1 MRVRSLVQTV
11 VLCAAVLVPG
21 GLAAQQHPAP
31 VAPTHKAATPIPSS
45 NATRLGYVN
54 SRAILAV
61 TPGYAQA
68 ESTFTREF
76 DMAKSQVAQLQ
87 AQLDSAATDFQNS
100 SVLLSPTARQ
110 QKQQGLVQQ
119 QQAIEQKTQEL
130 QTRMQGRERELIEP
144 IQSRVQ
150 AVIEGIRAEG
160 NYAMIFDVSAMGGAV
175 VAADRS
181 LDLTQVVI
189 DRLQASK

>member
-1 MRVRSLVQTV
+1 MRVSSLVQAV
-11 VLCAAVLVPG
+11 VVSTAVLIPASL
-21 GLAAQQHPAP
+21 LAQKHPAP
-31 VAPTHKAATPIPSS
+31 VAPTRKAAAPIPSS
-45 NATRLGYVN
+45 GATRLGYVN

-119 QQAIEQKTQEL
+119 QQDIEQKTQEL

-160 NYAMIFDVSAMGGAV
+160 NYAMIFDVSAMGGGV

>member
-1 MRVRSLVQTV
+1 MRVSSLVSAAAI
-11 VLCAAVLVPG
+11 CATILVPG
-21 GLAAQQHPAP
+21 RMAAQQRPTQPA
-31 VAPTHKAATPIPSS
+31 HKAAAAIPSGGP
-45 NATRLGYVN
+45 TRLGYVN
-54 SRAILAV
+54 SRAILAA

-76 DMAKSQVAQLQ
+76 DMAKTQVAQMQ
-87 AQLDSAATDFQNS
+87 AQLDSAANEFQTS

-119 QQAIEQKTQEL
+119 QQDIEQKTQEL

-144 IQSRVQ
+144 IQARVQ

-181 LDLTQVVI
+181 LDLTQTVI
-189 DRLQASK
+189 DRLQAAK

>member
-1 MRVRSLVQTV
+1 MRVSSFVQ
-11 VLCAAVLVPG
+11 AVAVSTALLVPG
-21 GLAAQQHPAP
+21 ALAAQQHPAP
-31 VAPTHKAATPIPSS
+31 IAPAHKAATPIPAGG
-45 NATRLGYVN
+45 ATRLGYVN

-76 DMAKSQVAQLQ
+76 DMAKTQVAQLQ

-110 QKQQGLVQQ
+110 QKQQALVQQ
-119 QQAIEQKTQEL
+119 QQDIEQKTQEL

-175 VAADRS
+175 VAADRA

>member
-1 MRVRSLVQTV
+1 MRVSSLVQ
-11 VLCAAVLVPG
+11 AVAVSTALLVPG
-21 GLAAQQHPAP
+21 GLAAQQHPTAIAP
-31 VAPTHKAATPIPSS
+31 PHKAATPIPSS
-45 NATRLGYVN
+45 SATRLGYVN

-76 DMAKSQVAQLQ
+76 DMAKTQVAQLQ
-87 AQLDSAATDFQNS
+87 AQLDSAANDFQSS

-119 QQAIEQKTQEL
+119 QQSIEQKTQEL

-175 VAADRS
+175 VAADRA

>member
-1 MRVRSLVQTV
+1 MRVSSFVQAV
-11 VLCAAVLVPG
+11 VVSAAVLIPG
-21 GLAAQQHPAP
+21 GVAAQQHPTAP
-31 VAPTHKAATPIPSS
+31 APARKAATPIPSS
-45 NATRLGYVN
+45 GATRLGYVN

-76 DMAKSQVAQLQ
+76 DMAKTQVAQLQ

-160 NYAMIFDVSAMGGAV
+160 NYAMIFDVSAMSGAI

>member
-1 MRVRSLVQTV
+1 MRVSSLVQAMAMSTA
-11 VLCAAVLVPG
+11 LLVPG
-21 GLAAQQHPAP
+21 GLAAQQHPASI
-31 VAPTHKAATPIPSS
+31 APPHKAATPIPNSG
-45 NATRLGYVN
+45 ATRLGYVN
-54 SRAILAV
+54 SRAILAA

-76 DMAKSQVAQLQ
+76 DMAKTQVAQLQ
-87 AQLDSAATDFQNS
+87 AQLDSAANDFQNS

-119 QQAIEQKTQEL
+119 QSSIEQKTQEL

-175 VAADRS
+175 VAADRA